1 MTSIDTFHRKLRLS
15 FYHDTPTVY
24 STTIPPI
31 DNRVPWNP
39 PPHPTDRLLTQYITT
54 LKSAAT
60 THIQNSKSFFSPE
73 DNLLHTTIQHLKK
86 QTSIIFKPADKNLG
100 LVLLNTPD
108 YKDMCLQHLNDTDT
122 YKVITDYNP
131 DDVYNKLLR
140 ILRDHNKLYAQ
151 QNKKQYSTIAKS
163 LLQLHK
169 SDTPSRLAVFYA
181 IPKVHK
187 TLIPPIPGRPI
198 VSSNGTPTFHAS
210 VYLDKELQPILKLLP
225 TVCTSSRHLIKEMH
239 NKTFPP
245 NSVILCADVT
255 ALYPNIP
262 ITLGLSLVQKV
273 IKRLNFFTDD
283 KLYFLMALLRWVLTN
298 NYCTFNNTTY
308 LQLKGTAMG
317 TPTAVVYSNIFLYGI
332 EYEKLHT
339 YTPHYYT
346 RYIDDVFAIFPSA
359 DLASN
364 YVNDFNSYCP
374 TIKFEA
380 VTVGHSGVM
389 LDLEFTLQLQE
400 SSALDI
406 VIHKLYQ
413 KPRNVY
419 QYIPPSSEH
428 KPSLFKNIILQELK
442 RYSIAS
448 SLPSD
453 YTSIVSSFRQRL
465 LARGYDAS
473 TIDSTLLEVPTRST
487 LLTQLLSNTQKEKS
501 TIYKKTPPII
511 TLCIPRL
518 NPPIPWGAICQ
529 IPETI
534 SSHPSFTNNYSTNRT
549 VIGSRNPPS
558 IGSSLLRSSYKDPE

>member
-1 MTSIDTFHRKLRLS
+1 MTAIDTFHRKLRLS
-15 FYHDTPTVY
+15 YFHNNPTPF

-31 DNRVPWNP
+31 EHRVTWHP
-39 PPHPTDRLLTQYITT
+39 PPHPTDRLLTQFIST
-54 LKSAAT
+54 LKTAAT
-60 THIQNSKSFFSPE
+60 THINNSRSFYSPL
-73 DNLLHTTIQHLKK
+73 DNLLHTTINHLKK

-100 LVLLNTPD
+100 LVLLNTDD
-108 YKDMCLQHLNDTDT
+108 YKQMCLQHLNDTDT
-122 YKVITDYNP
+122 YKVITDYNA
-131 DDVYNKLLR
+131 DTVYTKLLR
-140 ILRDHNKLYAQ
+140 ILTDHRKLYAQ
-151 QNKKQYSTIAKS
+151 PNKPQYSTLATS

-169 SDTPSRLAVFYA
+169 SDPPSRLAVFYA

-187 TLIPPIPGRPI
+187 TLTPPIPGRPI

-210 VYLDKELQPILKLLP
+210 VYLDKELQPILKLLS
-225 TVCTSSRHLIKEMH
+225 TVCTSSRHLIKDMH

-262 ITLGLSLVQKV
+262 ITLGIATVQKV
-273 IKRLNFFTDD
+273 IKDLNFFTPE

-332 EYEKLHT
+332 EKEHLHSF
-339 YTPHYYT
+339 TPHFYT
-346 RYIDDVFAIFPSA
+346 RYIDDVFAIFPSTT
-359 DLASN
+359 LATN
-364 YVNDFNSYCP
+364 YVTAFNSFCP

-380 VTVGHSGVM
+380 VTIGRSGIM
-389 LDLEFTLQLQE
+389 LDLEFTLQQQTHPLQ
-400 SSALDI
+400 DI

-448 SLPSD
+448 SLISD
-453 YTSIVSSFRQRL
+453 YTSISTSFRQRL
-465 LARGYDAS
+465 IARGYDPS
-473 TIDSTLLEVPTRST
+473 IFDSTLLEVPPRST
-487 LLTQLLSNTQKEKS
+487 LLTQLLTHTHKEQS
-501 TIYKKTPPII
+501 IIYKKSPPII

-518 NPPIPWGAICQ
+518 DPPIPWGTLCT
-529 IPETI
+529 IPESL
-534 SSHPSFTNNYSTNRT
+534 SSHPAFHNTYTTHRT
-549 VIGSRNPPS
+549 VIGSKNPPS
-558 IGSSLLRSSYKDPE
+558 IGSSLLRSSFKDPE